1 MQQILAV
8 TIPFF
13 ALVLCGYLAAL
24 WRVVPL
30 DAIPGLNVFV
40 LFFALPCLL
49 YQFASSTPIVSL
61 LDVGVCITYSLCAV
75 TMVAVTVATTRR
87 GAVRWSDGSFG
98 ALVAAFPNSAFMG
111 MPILVALLGARA
123 ASPAIASLAIDM
135 VLTSSLCI
143 ALAQLGLVGQH
154 GAGRAAVQLI
164 KGVVVNPLPWA
175 ILLGCWSSASGLQLP
190 QPAMRAVD
198 MMARAASPT
207 ALFTIGAV
215 LRRSQLAAPGSSGHG
230 RQRDVPLLVFY
241 KLIVHPA
248 LVYTV
253 GRLLTAIGIPL
264 DAFSLGVLVLV
275 AAMPSANN
283 VPILAERFG
292 ADAGRVARVVLL
304 TTTLAFATLPAAVA
318 VLNPPRGLH
327 P

>member
-1 MQQILAV
+1 MQQILGV
-8 TIPFF
+8 TVPFF

-30 DAIPGLNVFV
+30 EAIPGLNVFV

-49 YQFASSTPIVSL
+49 YQFASSTPIVRL
-61 LDVGVCITYSLCAV
+61 LDVGVCITYCLSAV

-87 GAVRWSDGSFG
+87 RAVGWGDASFG
-98 ALVAAFPNSAFMG
+98 ALAAAFPNSAFMG

-123 ASPAIASLAIDM
+123 ASPAITSLAIDM
-135 VLTSSLCI
+135 VLTSSICI
-143 ALAQLGLVGQH
+143 ALAQLDSVGHH

-164 KGVVVNPLPWA
+164 RGTVANPLPWA
-175 ILLGCWSSASGLQLP
+175 IVLGCLSSATGLQLP
-190 QPAMRAVD
+190 QPPLRAVD
-198 MMARAASPT
+198 MLARAASPA

-215 LRRSQLAAPGSSGHG
+215 LRRSQLAVPSGQG

-241 KLIVHPA
+241 KLIAHPA
-248 LVYTV
+248 LVFTV
-253 GRLLTAIGIPL
+253 GTLLPAIGIPL
-264 DAFSLGVLVLV
+264 DAFSLSVLVLV

-292 ADAGRVARVVLL
+292 ADAGRVAGVVLL
-304 TTTLAFATLPAAVA
+304 TTTLAFATIPAAVA
-318 VLNPPRGLH
+318 VLNPPKGLH